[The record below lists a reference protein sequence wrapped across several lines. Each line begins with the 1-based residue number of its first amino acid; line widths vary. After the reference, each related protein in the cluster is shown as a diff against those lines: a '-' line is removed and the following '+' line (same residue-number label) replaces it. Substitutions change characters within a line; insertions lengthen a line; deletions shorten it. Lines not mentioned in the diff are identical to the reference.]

1 MIGSVKHLVIGTAGH
16 IDHGKSALVEALTGI
31 DPDRLEEEKARG
43 ITIDLGF
50 APYRR
55 GDTRLAFVDVP
66 GHERFVRN
74 MLAGASGIDRVLL
87 VVAADESVMPQT
99 REHFDI
105 CRLLGVGGG
114 LVALT
119 KADLVDEEMLEIVRL
134 EVRELIAGSFL
145 DGAPLIPV
153 SARTGAGLDD
163 VRRALAALAAGA
175 AGRRGGGVPRLPI
188 DRAFT
193 VKGFGTV
200 VTGTQ
205 VSGVIAGEGELALLP
220 AGRRVK
226 VRGLQVHGEP
236 RPRALAGQ
244 RVAVNLAGIGVDELR
259 RGDTLGPAEGLCAA
273 RRFDGRVTLLD
284 GARPLKHGARVRFH
298 QGTSEVM
305 ARLALGAARPAAE
318 EADAGGDAAPEFPG
332 VLKPGGSAF
341 ARLHLEQPAALTRGD
356 RFVLRAYSP
365 MVTIGGG
372 VVLDPDPPAGRLRSA
387 AGFER
392 LRRLDALDD
401 DEAAVLTMV
410 EGAAG
415 EGLTPA
421 ALAPRVGRAV
431 GEVRRAAA
439 ALAGRGALAAAGERL
454 VAAAP
459 AAAAR
464 EALLALVGAYHEEHP
479 LEPGLPREEARER
492 LAKRSGPALFDHVA
506 GALAAEGR
514 LDDGRHLRL
523 STHRIVLTD
532 DETRVKAELADLLRR
547 AGLSPPD
554 PPAWA
559 RERGVDERLA
569 ERMLRL
575 LLREGA
581 VERLDALVFHRDA
594 LDRLRADV
602 ARLKEGAGGEPVRID
617 VAWFKQRF
625 GITRKFAIPLLEY
638 LDRAR
643 VTRRAGRE
651 RIVL

>member
-1 MIGSVKHLVIGTAGH
+1 MKHLVVGTAGH
-16 IDHGKSALVEALTGI
+16 IDHGKSALVEALTGV

-50 APYRR
+50 APYRH

-145 DGAPLIPV
+145 DGAPLVPV
-153 SARTGAGLDD
+153 SARTGVGLDD
-163 VRRALAALAAGA
+163 VRRELAALADGA
-175 AGRRGGGVPRLPI
+175 SGRPGGGVPRLPI

-193 VKGFGTV
+193 VRGFGTV

-236 RPRALAGQ
+236 RPHALAGQ

-284 GARPLKHGARVRFH
+284 GARPLRHGARVRFH

-318 EADAGGDAAPEFPG
+318 EADAGGDAAPGFPG

-387 AGFER
+387 AGIER

-421 ALAPRVGRAV
+421 ALAPRVGRTV
-431 GEVRRAAA
+431 DDVRRAAE
-439 ALAGRGALAAAGERL
+439 ALAGQGALVAAGERL

-506 GALAAEGR
+506 GALAAEGK
-514 LDDGRHLRL
+514 LDAGRHLSL
-523 STHRIVLTD
+523 TTHRIVLTD
-532 DETRVKAELADLLRR
+532 EETRVKAELADLLRR

-554 PPAWA
+554 PLAWA
-559 RERGVDERLA
+559 RERGVDEPLA

-581 VERLDALVFHRDA
+581 AERLDALVFHRDA
-594 LDRLRADV
+594 LDGLRADV
-602 ARLKEGAGGEPVRID
+602 ARLKEGAAEPVRID

-638 LDRAR
+638 LDRVR

-651 RIVL
+651 RIVI

>member
-1 MIGSVKHLVIGTAGH
+1 MIRSVKHLVVGTAGH

-50 APYRR
+50 APYRH

-145 DGAPLIPV
+145 DGAPLVPV
-153 SARTGAGLDD
+153 SARTGVGLDD
-163 VRRALAALAAGA
+163 VRRELAALADGA
-175 AGRRGGGVPRLPI
+175 AGRPGGGVPRLPI

-193 VKGFGTV
+193 VRGFGTV

-284 GARPLKHGARVRFH
+284 GARPLRHGARVRFH

-305 ARLALGAARPAAE
+305 ARLALGAARPAAAA
-318 EADAGGDAAPEFPG
+318 ADAGGDAAPGFPG

-387 AGFER
+387 AGVER

-421 ALAPRVGRAV
+421 ALAPRVGRTV
-431 GEVRRAAA
+431 DDVRRAAES
-439 ALAGRGALAAAGERL
+439 LAGRGALVAAGERL

-514 LDDGRHLRL
+514 LDAGSHLRL
-523 STHRIVLTD
+523 ATHRIVLTN

-554 PPAWA
+554 PLAWA

-575 LLREGA
+575 LLREDA
-581 VERLDALVFHRDA
+581 VERLDTLVFHRDA
-594 LDRLRADV
+594 LDGLRADV
-602 ARLKEGAGGEPVRID
+602 ARLKEGAAEPVRID

-638 LDRAR
+638 LDRVR

-651 RIVL
+651 RIVI